1 MRMCVYVCKNE
12 RSLPAGLHRC
22 VCVRLC
28 DMHTFSIAFPL
39 YVSILLR
46 SLRLACCCYFLAYFI
61 LCHFFFCCCCCF
73 CFTLPLSSSFP
84 VPFCFVESSGFPCGL
99 WSLSTSSVKCRN
111 ASVLSTE
118 MSVYVCMC
126 VYVVR
131 LYVCF
136 IFVAIAFFCFGVR
149 FSFRRCHRPHRP
161 HHQRRCQSSSQ
172 VSHSADSFCLAETF
186 CPAALMF
193 TYLLFCFC
201 L

>member
-1 MRMCVYVCKNE
+1 
-12 RSLPAGLHRC
+12 
-22 VCVRLC
+22 
-28 DMHTFSIAFPL
+28 MHTFSIAFPL

-46 SLRLACCCYFLAYFI
+46 SLRIVVVIFLPI
-61 LCHFFFCCCCCF
+61 LFCVI
-73 CFTLPLSSSFP
+73 SSSAVAAASALLYLHLRLSLCLFVLWKVQVFP
-84 VPFCFVESSGFPCGL
+84 VACGL

-118 MSVYVCMC
+118 MSVYVCMCMC

-149 FSFRRCHRPHRP
+149 FSFRRCHRP

>member
-1 MRMCVYVCKNE
+1 
-12 RSLPAGLHRC
+12 
-22 VCVRLC
+22 
-28 DMHTFSIAFPL
+28 MHTFSIAFPL

-46 SLRLACCCYFLAYFI
+46 SLRLVCCCCYYFLSYFI

-73 CFTLPLSSSFP
+73 CFTLPSSSSFP
-84 VPFCFVESSGFPCGL
+84 VLFCLVESSGFPCGL

-118 MSVYVCMC
+118 MSVYVCVCMN
-126 VYVVR
+126 VYVIR

-149 FSFRRCHRPHRP
+149 FSFRRCHRP